1 MREDSTVTEHVWVK
15 PVGSPAVHV
24 SQFGRE
30 DCPAGYCYGPA
41 VRDHY
46 LLHFIVSGRG
56 VYSVEGRDYAL
67 RAGQGF
73 LICPEEIT
81 RYTADGDDPW
91 SYFWIGISGRAAADL
106 VRDLELGSESP
117 VFRFPK
123 EAEGRYA
130 EMRECPTETLPGQ
143 LALLGVLYGL
153 LSKIRP
159 ETAEGAPS
167 PRQYRTGRDYV
178 ESAILY
184 IQENYPSPITVA
196 GLAEYLGLN
205 RCYFATLF
213 REHTHTSPRAFLVST
228 RLGKA
233 AELLAGGHLSVTEVA
248 KSVGYEDPL
257 LFSRMFR
264 KEYGASPL
272 EYRRRFAE

>member
-1 MREDSTVTEHVWVK
+1 MTEHVWVK
-15 PVGSPAVHV
+15 PKGSPAIHV

-30 DCPAGYCYGPA
+30 DCRAGYCYGPA

-46 LLHFIVSGRG
+46 LLHFIVGGRG
-56 VYSVEGRDYAL
+56 VYSAGGRDYAL
-67 RAGQGF
+67 GAGQGF

-81 RYTADGDDPW
+81 SYTADGEAPW

-106 VRDLELGSESP
+106 VRDLGLGKERP
-117 VFRFPK
+117 VFCFPA
-123 EAEGRYA
+123 EAEERYA
-130 EMRECPTETLPGQ
+130 EMRGCATESLWGQ
-143 LALLGVLYGL
+143 LALLGALYGL
-153 LSKIRP
+153 LSQIRP
-159 ETAEGAPS
+159 EAAEGAPS

-213 REHTHTSPRAFLVST
+213 REHTRVSPRAFLVST

-233 AELLAGGHLSVTEVA
+233 AQLLEGGRLSVTEVA